1 MATAPHPF
9 TLRQLQYFVEI
20 AQTRS
25 FRRAAET
32 CHVSQPALSAQLA
45 ALEAALGVRLFDRDR
60 RHVLPTAAGQQLLD
74 RARRTLLD
82 ADDLIEAARLTRDP
96 LGGTLRI
103 GVIPTL
109 SPYLLPEL
117 VPAVQAAYPRLTI
130 LWIEQKTEVLIEQ
143 LQSGTLDGALL
154 ALEANLG
161 DVDREVIGKDPFVL
175 AAPLGHPLAEPSG
188 PARLRDLDDSAVLLL
203 DEGHC
208 LRDQALTFC
217 KRAGA
222 HELDFRATS
231 LSTLVQI
238 VASGAG
244 VTLLPR
250 VALPVETRRAEL
262 AVRPITDPAPYRTIA
277 LAWRRGAAL
286 GAALK
291 TLSGTFKRAYQ
302 EAEPRFSSPGHAA
315 PRRPARPPAS
325 STPGAGEPRRP
336 ARAVR
341 RGTGR

>member
-1 MATAPHPF
+1 MASAPHPF

-25 FRRAAET
+25 FRRAADA

-82 ADDLIEAARLTRDP
+82 ADDLIEAARLSRDP
-96 LGGTLRI
+96 LSGTLRI

-117 VPAVQAAYPRLTI
+117 VPAVHAAYPRLTI

-143 LQSGTLDGALL
+143 LQAGALDGALL
-154 ALEANLG
+154 ALEASIG
-161 DVDREVIGKDPFVL
+161 DVDREIIGKDPFVL
-175 AAPLGHPLAEPSG
+175 AAPLGHPLAEPRG

-208 LRDQALTFC
+208 LRDQALAFC

-250 VALPVETRRAEL
+250 VALPVETRRAEI

-286 GAALK
+286 GPALRTVAA
-291 TLSGTFKRAYQ
+291 TFKRAYQ
-302 EAEPRFSSPGHAA
+302 EAEPRFSA
-315 PRRPARPPAS
+315 PPNTAPAH
-325 STPGAGEPRRP
+325 STRTAGGGAGAQEPRRRS
-336 ARAVR
+336 RAAKR
-341 RGTGR
+341 PSGR